1 MGAAGIQERR
11 ELQNIWPPV
20 AQDLARQ
27 KYFEVGFVGA
37 FFWLLF
43 WASKKVT
50 KRQSAGQKQVK
61 LLTSQR

>member
-1 MGAAGIQERR
+1 
-11 ELQNIWPPV
+11 V